1 MVRFFLL
8 GLLIVLATVTLIV
21 DANDENSDGV
31 LLDSVVVE
39 PQYTHAWDSI
49 FNDSDVSGV
58 FVLFNTKK
66 QQLLTNNLL
75 RAQTG
80 FIPAST
86 FKIANGLIALELG
99 VVTDA
104 DQQYHWDKQQRSF
117 KVWNQDHSFSS
128 AFKYSVVPIFQQIAG
143 SIGKQRMANML
154 ANLDY
159 GNGSV
164 GGELDRFWLEG
175 DLRISAI
182 EQIQFLQR
190 LHDNTLPLSLRSQS
204 IMKQVMLT
212 ESTEHYA
219 IYAKT
224 GYADSGETNIGW
236 WVGWVKTGANRVF
249 FALNLD
255 LANIKQ
261 AHLRQKIVKQVLQF
275 EQII

>member
-1 MVRFFLL
+1 MARIFLL
-8 GLLIVLATVTLIV
+8 GLLIVLAAIALIV
-21 DANDENSDGV
+21 DANDEISNEV
-31 LLDSVVVE
+31 LLGSVVAE
-39 PQYTHAWDSI
+39 PEYTADWDPI
-49 FNDSDVSGV
+49 FSDSDVRGV
-58 FVLFNTKK
+58 LVLFNAEKP
-66 QQLLTNNLL
+66 QLLTNNLL

-104 DQQYHWDKQQRSF
+104 EDQYRWDKQPRSF
-117 KVWNQDHSFSS
+117 NLWNQDHSFSS
-128 AFKYSVVPIFQQIAG
+128 AFQYSVVPIFQQIARD
-143 SIGKQRMANML
+143 IGKQRMANML
-154 ANLDY
+154 ASLNY
-159 GNGSV
+159 GNESI
-164 GGELDRFWLEG
+164 GGGLDRFWLEG

-190 LHDNTLPLSLRSQS
+190 LHSNTLPLSVRSQS

-212 ESTEHYA
+212 ESADSYA

-224 GYADSGETNIGW
+224 GYANNGATDIGW
-236 WVGWVKTGANRVF
+236 WVGWVDKGESTVF

-261 AHLRQKIVKQVLQF
+261 ASLRQKLVKQILQF